1 MKRFLL
7 VGLFAVATFVGSAVA
22 TVHNTAPFG
31 AIPAPAAT
39 PTLGP
44 PAATPSPQASSNAT
58 TDAGLPF
65 GYPNTQYMAFDLNA
79 VNATL
84 AVIGLSGT
92 NSCTVSV
99 YGTFTAGI
107 VVTEA
112 TSKAN
117 LQSLSSVVGYI
128 NSVGEYYYNLN
139 GNTMIQFTVPAGY
152 YTAGDPIV
160 SPNCPGGVVVFNS
173 QALLKS
179 Q

>member
-7 VGLFAVATFVGSAVA
+7 VGIFAVAAFVGSAVA
-22 TVHNTAPFG
+22 TVHTNLPF
-31 AIPAPAAT
+31 ASIPAPAAT
-39 PTLGP
+39 PTLAP
-44 PAATPSPQASSNAT
+44 PAATPTPQVASNPS
-58 TDAGLPF
+58 TDLGLPF

-79 VNATL
+79 AGDAL
-84 AVIGLSGT
+84 SVINLTGT

-99 YGTFTAGI
+99 YGAFTAGI

-117 LQSLSSVVGYI
+117 LQSLSYVVGYI
-128 NSVGEYYYNLN
+128 NADGQYYYNLA

-160 SPNCPGGVVVFNS
+160 SPNCPGGVVVFGP

>member
-7 VGLFAVATFVGSAVA
+7 VGLIAVAAFVGSAVA
-22 TVHNTAPFG
+22 TVNHAPFG

-44 PAATPSPQASSNAT
+44 PAATPSPQPSSST
-58 TDAGLPF
+58 FTDIGLPF
-65 GYPNTQYMAFDLNA
+65 GYPNTQYMGFDLNA
-79 VNATL
+79 ANASL
-84 AVIGLSGT
+84 AVIGLTGT
-92 NSCTVSV
+92 NSCTISV

-117 LQSLSSVVGYI
+117 LQSLSYQVGYI
-128 NSVGEYYYNLN
+128 NVAGQYYYNLA
-139 GNTMIQFTVPAGY
+139 GNTMIQFSVPAGY
-152 YTAGDPIV
+152 YTAGDPIIV
-160 SPNCPGGVVVFNS
+160 PNCPGGVVVFGA